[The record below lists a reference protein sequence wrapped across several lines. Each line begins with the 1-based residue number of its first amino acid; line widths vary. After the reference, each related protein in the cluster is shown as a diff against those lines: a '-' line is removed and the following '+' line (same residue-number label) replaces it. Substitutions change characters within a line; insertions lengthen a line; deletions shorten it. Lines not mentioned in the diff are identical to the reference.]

1 MIKHWINGK
10 EVASEETFDNFNP
23 ATGDV
28 ICQVALAVKKK
39 LMRQFKQQRRVPKMV
54 KNTSQR
60 TRPFD
65 A

>member
-28 ICQVALAVKKK
+28 ICQVASGGEKK
-39 LMRQFKQQRRVPKMV
+39 LMRQFKQQKTRSQNGQKHQPKNAPV
-54 KNTSQR
+54 
-60 TRPFD
+60 
-65 A
+65 

>member
-28 ICQVALAVKKK
+28 ICQVASGGE
-39 LMRQFKQQRRVPKMV
+39 
-54 KNTSQR
+54 KN
-60 TRPFD
+60 
-65 A
+65 

>member
-28 ICQVALAVKKK
+28 ICQVASGGEKEINAAVQAAKDA
-39 LMRQFKQQRRVPKMV
+39 FPKWS
-54 KNTSQR
+54 NTSQIMC
-60 TRPFD
+60 PFD